1 MNWDAVYFYYFV
13 IHTPITLL
21 MDSTFVIP
29 HEYQLSIQ
37 SKLSEFHI
45 KQNQDFI
52 AIEKPLWIQIF
63 VVWELIF
70 QLPFFIYGIMDYLKN
85 NKTGYSV
92 HSWPMFLLY
101 GFNAGFTSLVC
112 LIYILSEGPTHGLST
127 GSLINL
133 FSLYVPTTL
142 LPFYMM
148 YDFYHR
154 IGKLLKEDKPKVL

>member
-37 SKLSEFHI
+37 RKLSEFHI

-112 LIYILSEGPTHGLST
+112 LIYILSEGPTHAWFIYRLTDKSIFIICPNHIIAILHDVRFLS
-127 GSLINL
+127 
-133 FSLYVPTTL
+133 
-142 LPFYMM
+142 
-148 YDFYHR
+148 
-154 IGKLLKEDKPKVL
+154 